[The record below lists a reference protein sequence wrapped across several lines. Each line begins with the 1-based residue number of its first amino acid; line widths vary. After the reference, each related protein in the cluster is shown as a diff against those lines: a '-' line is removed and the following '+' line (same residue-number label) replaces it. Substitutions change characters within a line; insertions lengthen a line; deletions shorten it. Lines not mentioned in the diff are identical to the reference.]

1 MENNPKRIKY
11 IQKYNFMWEEIQ
23 NHTGRNIKHN
33 RKENKTPQEKKT
45 KPCRKKHKTMQ
56 EDFQNHARR
65 NAKPCK
71 KKYKTMQ
78 EEIQNTEGAPAAGER
93 DRAAY
98 KSKPPPSYH
107 DSLCTV
113 YSHRPL
119 SSSRS

>member
-56 EDFQNHARR
+56 EETQNHAGRIS
-65 NAKPCK
+65 KSYK

-78 EEIQNTEGAPAAGER
+78 EDIQNHARRNTKYRG
-93 DRAAY
+93 
-98 KSKPPPSYH
+98 S
-107 DSLCTV
+107 T
-113 YSHRPL
+113 
-119 SSSRS
+119 SSRRAGPRGL

>member
-56 EDFQNHARR
+56 EETQNHAGRIS
-65 NAKPCK
+65 KSYK

-78 EEIQNTEGAPAAGER
+78 EDIQNHARRNT
-93 DRAAY
+93 
-98 KSKPPPSYH
+98 KPCKKKY
-107 DSLCTV
+107 
-113 YSHRPL
+113 
-119 SSSRS
+119 

>member
-56 EDFQNHARR
+56 EEFQNHTRR
-65 NAKPCK
+65 NTKPCK
-71 KKYKTMQ
+71 KKY
-78 EEIQNTEGAPAAGER
+78 
-93 DRAAY
+93 
-98 KSKPPPSYH
+98 
-107 DSLCTV
+107 
-113 YSHRPL
+113 
-119 SSSRS
+119 